1 MPFGLKPGPHYYSKF
16 QAAMQLTPSDE
27 QTAIINF
34 IGNGHNVVG
43 DCVAGSGKTT
53 SVLLIAQA
61 YPEKRILQ
69 VTYNKALK
77 IEVRTKA
84 VRLGINNLEVH
95 TYNSLCVKYYN
106 REGYNN
112 DKLRQSVEKNAAP
125 LSALPTVDL
134 LVLDETQDMNPL
146 FYGLVRKFMTD
157 SPSPIGQM
165 LVLGDKF
172 QSIYGYIGADARF
185 LTLCHEIWGRKFLP
199 LSLSTSYRV
208 TNQIAAFVNDAMV
221 GHKRISA
228 VRNGPA
234 VQYIVCDTFKYA
246 RSIAQKLIGLIT
258 FGKLRADDIFV
269 LAPSIKSQN
278 TPMRAVENMLVS
290 YKIPC
295 FYPVSDEAQL
305 DEDIIEGKVVFSTFH
320 QSKGRER
327 KFVIVFNFDNSYF
340 RFYAPTADPSR
351 CPEILYVATT
361 RASETLMLVHNNRDE
376 PLPFLQKSMSE
387 LMAAPY
393 VAFEQHGP
401 FRVAE
406 PRVGPAIVRHTT
418 SPTELTK
425 HLKDTNISLLSA
437 ILEQVMTVEREAA
450 YKVDVPSRIV
460 FDGGNT
466 EDVSDINGIA
476 IPAIYEARIHGSS
489 TIERFVRQEYDALM
503 QGDQHAFLRKAYNK
517 IGVEVKSNVGY
528 IRLAILYVSFIEKIY
543 NKISQITRH
552 DWLTKDM
559 VDECCAVL
567 DSYLTAD
574 ATFEENVEGETSAF
588 PEFGCVTLKGRLD
601 TLDDEKIMEIKCV
614 DALGIEHKLQ
624 LLVYAWMWKNFYE
637 SGHGS
642 REFKIVNIRTGE
654 VWKLDGDSPLLDEAL
669 HILLSNKYSQQNMLG
684 DAEFVKKCTSIV
696 AGAVV
701 PATCVKRVAVPL
713 FVDDD

>member
-1 MPFGLKPGPHYYSKF
+1 
-16 QAAMQLTPSDE
+16 MQLSPSEE

-34 IGNGHNVVG
+34 IGAGHNVVG

-84 VRLGINNLEVH
+84 ARLGVTNLEIH

-125 LSALPTVDL
+125 LSALPTIDL

-146 FYGLVRKFMTD
+146 FYGLVRKFMND
-157 SPSPIGQM
+157 APAPIGQM
-165 LVLGDKF
+165 LVLGDKY

-221 GHKRISA
+221 GHKRIQA
-228 VRNGPA
+228 VRNGPG
-234 VQYIVCDTFKYA
+234 VQYVVCDTFKYA
-246 RSIAQKLIGLIT
+246 RKLAQKLIGLIT
-258 FGKLRADDIFV
+258 FGQLKAEDIFV

-290 YKIPC
+290 HKIPC

-351 CPEILYVATT
+351 CPEILYVAAT
-361 RASETLMLVHNNRDE
+361 RASETLMLIHNSRDE
-376 PLPFLQKSMSE
+376 PLPFLQMSMGA
-387 LMAAPY
+387 LMTAPF
-393 VAFEQHGP
+393 VSFEQHGP
-401 FRVAE
+401 FKITE
-406 PRVGPAIVRHTT
+406 PRPGPSVVRHTT
-418 SPTELTK
+418 SPTELTR
-425 HLKDTNISLLSA
+425 HLKDTNVSLLSA
-437 ILEQVMTVEREAA
+437 ILEQVMTVERDAT
-450 YKVDVPSRIV
+450 YKVDVPSKIV

-476 IPAIYEARIHGSS
+476 IPAIFEARIHGSS
-489 TIERFVRQEYDALM
+489 TIERTVRQEYDALM
-503 QGDQHAFLRKAYNK
+503 QGDQHAFLRAAYRK
-517 IGVEVKSNVGY
+517 IGTTVKSNVGY
-528 IRLAILYVSFIEKIY
+528 IRLAILYVSFCEKIY

-552 DWLTKDM
+552 DWLSRDM

-567 DSYLTAD
+567 ESYITAE
-574 ATFEENVEGETSAF
+574 ATFEETVEGETQAF
-588 PEFGCVTLKGRLD
+588 PEFGHVTLKGRLD
-601 TLDDEKIMEIKCV
+601 TLDDDKIMEIKCV
-614 DALGIEHKLQ
+614 DALSVEHKLQ

-642 REFKIVNIRTGE
+642 REFKIVNIRNGE
-654 VWKLDGDSPLLDEAL
+654 VWGLDGDSPLLDEAMQ
-669 HILLSNKYSQQNMLG
+669 ILLSNKYSQQNMLD
-684 DAEFVKKCTSIV
+684 DAEFVKKCTTIV

-701 PATCVKRVAVPL
+701 PATCVRRVAIPL